1 MCLQG
6 FYIDLLTWQVGPD
19 MIWYKMLVVSLCQL
33 RYFQEENILFFD
45 FSRCPGVQAPFVDT
59 AGYIPSV
66 GYIREP
72 R

>member
-1 MCLQG
+1 M
-6 FYIDLLTWQVGPD
+6 DLLSWQVEPY
-19 MIWYKMLVVSLCQL
+19 MIWHNMLVVSLCQL
-33 RYFQEENILFFD
+33 RFPSGRYLIFD
-45 FSRCPGVQAPFVDT
+45 FSRCPGVQIPFVDT